1 MAAMKAPHAAPDL
14 RRLAAHRAPSPP
26 GGAELIPAIK
36 VNTVGYPTGWRKVA
50 IATVEPTAAAI
61 YRMAGPT
68 SLGARARMEATPA
81 LTLDPGQVMPF
92 GLDGASGDRVWQ
104 LDFSALD
111 RPGRY
116 VLVCGES
123 ESPPFEIAADVY
135 ERALLAAQK
144 SFYFQRTRTSLAA
157 PHAVWEGRAYLR
169 ERPSHDHEE
178 VGWDLNDYP
187 DKRRRFRLEA
197 GWHDAGNF
205 DIYVP
210 SLAPAAQALLMAYE
224 WAPERFADNVLG
236 IPESGNGA
244 PDLLD
249 EVRWGLRWLL
259 SMQEE
264 SGAFR
269 HRESVT
275 GTSPEGP
282 ADRDSTV
289 RWVAG
294 VSTAATAKA
303 VATLALAARL
313 YPRWDDVFAVRAGQ
327 AARRGWAFL
336 GSQPEQIRAD
346 RRAGGAQPLWDDE
359 PAFNDLGARFVAAVE
374 MWRSFRD
381 PDALAYA
388 TERVRLGNE
397 TGADASLRGA
407 WANLSRWGLAGLAV
421 DPATPPDLRQE
432 SASRLMAMA
441 EAMRPQIETSDG
453 YRCASTPDDYYWG
466 HNSNL
471 MEKTHIL
478 AVTARLFP
486 ERNWLVEA
494 ARDQWHWVLGRNPIG
509 SSMVTGVGRG
519 PTRMY
524 HLEWG
529 DREPPPPGFLIGG
542 PNAKDMG
549 FLAPGAPA
557 KALLWDNPRPL
568 RSGLPPHSLWHW
580 RQSDLWDG
588 GFLPEGSYEV
598 GWWTTTEP
606 DILYSANLV
615 LAGVTLP

>member
-1 MAAMKAPHAAPDL
+1 MKAPSAAPDL
-14 RRLAAHRAPSPP
+14 RRSGPHRAAAPSRS
-26 GGAELIPAIK
+26 AEQIPAVK
-36 VNTVGYPTGWRKVA
+36 VNTVGYPPSWRKVA
-50 IATVEPTAAAI
+50 ISTVEPTPASI
-61 YRMAGPT
+61 WRVAGP
-68 SLGARARMEATPA
+68 ARAGAGPV
-81 LTLDPGQVMPF
+81 LTLGPSQILPF
-92 GLDGASGDRVWQ
+92 GVDVASGDRVWQ
-104 LDFSALD
+104 VDFSALD

-116 VLVCGES
+116 ILVCGGS
-123 ESPPFEIAADVY
+123 ESLPFDVAPDVY
-135 ERALLAAQK
+135 EHGLVAAQK

-157 PHAVWEGRAYLR
+157 PHAIWEGRAYLR
-169 ERPSHDHEE
+169 ENPSHDHEE

-187 DKRRRFRLEA
+187 QKRRRFQLEA

-210 SLAPAAQALLMAYE
+210 SLAPAAQALLLAYE
-224 WAPERFADNVLG
+224 WAPGRFTDHALA
-236 IPESGNGA
+236 IPESGNGV

-249 EVRWGLRWLL
+249 EVKWGLRWLL
-259 SMQEE
+259 SMQES

-282 ADRDSTV
+282 ADQDSTV

-294 VSTAATAKA
+294 VSTAASAKA
-303 VATLALAARL
+303 VSVLAVAARL
-313 YPRWDDVFAVRAGQ
+313 YAPWDRPFADRCAQ
-327 AARRGWAFL
+327 AARRGWDFL
-336 GSQPEQIRAD
+336 RAHPQQIRAD

-359 PAFNDLGARFVAAVE
+359 PTFNDLGARFVAAVE
-374 MWRSFRD
+374 MWRSFGD
-381 PDALAYA
+381 PAALAFA
-388 TERVRLGNE
+388 RERVQLADE
-397 TGADASLRGA
+397 TGPEACLRGA
-407 WANLSRWGLAGLAV
+407 WANLSRWGLMGLAI
-421 DPATPPDLRQE
+421 DPRTPADLQQE
-432 SASRLMAMA
+432 TAGRLLAMA
-441 EAMRPQIETSDG
+441 ETMRPQVERTDG
-453 YRCASTPDDYYWG
+453 YRCASTADDYYWG

-471 MEKTHIL
+471 MEKAHIL
-478 AVTARLFP
+478 ATTATLYPDRS
-486 ERNWLVEA
+486 WLVEA
-494 ARDQWHWVLGRNPIG
+494 ARDQWHWVLGRNPSG
-509 SSMVTGVGRG
+509 CSMVTGVGRG
-519 PTRMY
+519 PTRIY

-588 GFLPEGSYEV
+588 GFLPEGSYDV

-615 LAGVTLP
+615 LAGVTIP

>member
-1 MAAMKAPHAAPDL
+1 MKAPSAALDE
-14 RRLAAHRAPSPP
+14 RRFGPQRAPSVP
-26 GGAELIPAIK
+26 GAAEQIPAIK
-36 VNTVGYPTGWRKVA
+36 VNTVGYPSVWRKIA
-50 IATVEPTAAAI
+50 ISNVEPIQAAVW
-61 YRMAGPT
+61 RMTGPT
-68 SLGARARMEATPA
+68 SLRDRASLEPTPSFTFA
-81 LTLDPGQVMPF
+81 PSQILPF
-92 GLDGASGDRVWQ
+92 GVDGASGDRVWQ
-104 LDFSALD
+104 LDFTGLD

-116 VLVCGES
+116 VLRCGDCES
-123 ESPPFEIAADVY
+123 APFEVAPDVY
-135 ERALLAAQK
+135 QRALLAAQK
-144 SFYFQRTRTSLAA
+144 SFYFQRTRTSLDA

-169 ERPSHDHEE
+169 ERASHDHED

-187 DKRRRFRLEA
+187 AKRRRFQLEA

-224 WAPERFADNVLG
+224 WAPERFADHVLE
-236 IPESGNGA
+236 IPESGNGV

-249 EVRWGLRWLL
+249 EVKWGLRWLL
-259 SMQEE
+259 SMQEG

-282 ADRDSTV
+282 ADQDSTV

-294 VSTAATAKA
+294 VSTAASAKA
-303 VATLALAARL
+303 VSALALAARV
-313 YPRWDDVFAVRAGQ
+313 YGRWDSEFARRAAD
-327 AARRGWAFL
+327 AARKGWAFL
-336 GSQPEQIRAD
+336 RLHPQHIRAD
-346 RRAGGAQPLWDDE
+346 RRGGGAQPLWDDE

-374 MWRSFRD
+374 MWRTFRD
-381 PDALAYA
+381 PEALAFA
-388 TERVRLGNE
+388 DARVRLSDE
-397 TGADASLRGA
+397 TGAEACLRGA
-407 WANLSRWGLAGLAV
+407 WANLSRWGLIGLAS
-421 DPATPPDLRQE
+421 DDETPPALQKE
-432 SASRLMAMA
+432 AAGRLLTIARS
-441 EAMRPQIETSDG
+441 MRAQVEQSDG

-471 MEKTHIL
+471 MEKTHVL
-478 AVTARLFP
+478 AAAARLHP
-486 ERNWLVEA
+486 QETWLIEA
-494 ARDQWHWVLGRNPIG
+494 ARDQWHWVLGRNPSG

-519 PTRMY
+519 PTRIY

-529 DREPPPPGFLIGG
+529 AREPPPPGFLIGG
-542 PNAKDMG
+542 PNAKEMG
-549 FLAPGAPA
+549 FLAPGTPA
-557 KALLWDNPRPL
+557 KALLWDNPGPL
-568 RSGLPPHSLWHW
+568 RSGLPAHSMWHW

-615 LAGVTLP
+615 LAGVALL